1 MHNVVNADPDRA
13 STFGRAAL
21 KLGAAVVALGLGAAQ
36 VHAAEYTMAIAH
48 LLPEEISGNEIQAAL
63 KHFES
68 LVESRTEGAVDVQ
81 IFGGGQLGSEVETAQ
96 QAQGGDLLQSTV
108 ISSGAMS
115 SFYPEYQI
123 ITAPFLFPDYR
134 TAWAYF
140 DGPWHAEFMKGT
152 IDKAGLR
159 FLGTFDDGG
168 GFVAF
173 TNNQRPIK
181 TVADLKGLKIR
192 VEENPAHVA
201 TMKALGASA
210 TPLPWGEVVTAL
222 GTGLADGQF
231 NAPGVSKNFK
241 LWEVNDYTTLSG
253 HVYNSQ
259 SWLVSESWFQSL
271 PEEYQ
276 DAIVTSAREAI
287 EIGHGVAAM
296 QAIDGWNI
304 SCEQFE
310 ECYVLP
316 MSERKKMAE
325 IARPAWKEWI
335 TTDFGLD
342 AKLVDDLLAEV
353 ERINKDVTAE
363 DKSRYGD

>member
-1 MHNVVNADPDRA
+1 MSKPTRHRHAMR
-13 STFGRAAL
+13 GLAAL
-21 KLGAAVVALGLGAAQ
+21 AAGAAMTALAAGAPEAG
-36 VHAAEYTMAIAH
+36 AAEYTMAVAH
-48 LLPEEISGNEIQAAL
+48 LLPEEVTSNEVQPSL

-68 LVESRTEGAVDVQ
+68 LVESATEGAIDVQ
-81 IFGGGQLGSEVETAQ
+81 IYGAGQLGSEVETAQ
-96 QAQGGDLLQSTV
+96 QAQAGELLQSTV

-115 SFYPEYQI
+115 SFFPKYQI

-140 DGPWHAEFMKGT
+140 DGPWHANFMKGT
-152 IDKAGLR
+152 IDAAGLR
-159 FLGTFDDGG
+159 YLGTFDDGG

-173 TNNQRPIK
+173 TNNVRPIK
-181 TVADLKGLKIR
+181 TVEDVKGLKIR

-231 NAPGVSKNFK
+231 NAPGVSKYFK

-259 SWLVSESWFQSL
+259 SWLVSDKWLHSL
-271 PEEYQ
+271 PQEYQ
-276 DAIVTSAREAI
+276 DIIVKAAREAI
-287 EIGHGVAAM
+287 EIGHGIAAL
-296 QAIDGWNI
+296 QAIDGWQA
-304 SCEQFE
+304 SCEEFE

-316 MSERKKMAE
+316 AAEREKMAD

-335 TTDFGLD
+335 TTDFGIE
-342 AKLVDDLLAEV
+342 AKLVDELLAEV
-353 ERINKDVTAE
+353 SRIEKEVGAQDVE
-363 DKSRYGD
+363 IYGR

>member
-1 MHNVVNADPDRA
+1 LTLAAGAPAA
-13 STFGRAAL
+13 S
-21 KLGAAVVALGLGAAQ
+21 
-36 VHAAEYTMAIAH
+36 AAEHTMAIAH
-48 LLPEEISGNEIQAAL
+48 ILPEDLTTNEVHPAL

-68 LVESRTEGAVDVQ
+68 LVESETEGAIDVQ
-81 IFGGGQLGSEVETAQ
+81 IFGAGQLGSEVETAQ
-96 QAQGGDLLQSTV
+96 QAQEGSLLQASV

-115 SFYPEYQI
+115 SFYPKYQI
-123 ITAPFLFPDYR
+123 ITAPFLFPNYR

-140 DGPWHAEFMKGT
+140 DGPWHAEFMSGT
-152 IDKAGLR
+152 IEEARLR

-181 TVADLKGLKIR
+181 TVEDIKDLKIR

-201 TMKALGASA
+201 IMKALGASA

-231 NAPGVSKNFK
+231 NAPGVSKSFK

-253 HVYNSQ
+253 HIYNSQ
-259 SWLVSESWFQSL
+259 SWLVSEQWFQSL
-271 PEEYQ
+271 PEEYR
-276 DAIVTSAREAI
+276 DVIVKAAREAI
-287 EIGHGVAAM
+287 AVGHGIAAL
-296 QAIDGWNI
+296 QAIDGWQI
-304 SCEQFE
+304 SCAEFE

-316 MSERKKMAE
+316 AAEREKMAE

-335 TTDFGLD
+335 TTDFGID
-342 AKLVDDLLAEV
+342 AQQVDDLLAEV
-353 ERINKDVTAE
+353 ARIETEVGARDVE
-363 DKSRYGD
+363 LYGR